1 MAAKQPLLPLKQFL
15 LPNVHVIATGK
26 VFNRGT
32 FGEII
37 EMKLYGAPVARKRMY
52 DIFSYNTAAS
62 ATNMKH
68 FEETC
73 AQLTHICH
81 PNIVQFLGLYYQ
93 LEVTIPLVVTELLP
107 FSLTQCLEKHGP
119 ILTDVTKLNIL
130 VDIAHGLLYL
140 HNFDPPIIH
149 GCLTAD
155 SVLLTQYLRAKI
167 DDVMMTSLFHPL
179 TFSNMGHKVM
189 SYISPEAQIDSFEVT
204 NKTDVFSFGNLI
216 LHIVT
221 HQWPLSSP
229 PFESDTHRTLT
240 EIERRQHYLEKAV
253 SNNSLCTLAKK
264 CLGNFPEDRPCTTE
278 LVETL
283 EYEFSQ
289 SVNQSSK
296 EHLQTGSISEIHE
309 SILDLVSC
317 YEKRIQQLRKER
329 DELLAQSLKTLTDV
343 KMKSKSYLTEQEVEV
358 VPTVMSSNKISSE
371 DSLLIL
377 NSEKDDKLIERETKV
392 LLDYEFSEPD
402 LAEPTDKNQT
412 NELHGIDV
420 DSSSHKHIGHSTSSN
435 IINQVS
441 PQESDSTNVL
451 TAEESSITLSIK
463 MLQPMDGIQLLDL
476 PDGQIENEKEF
487 PPPDYVCI
495 EPDLAEDKNKID
507 SHADI
512 SGTKAD
518 DTVDGHSSQI
528 ISNAINNNIQTLK
541 RRPTNDTKQQPNT
554 QSNDLLHF
562 DALTGDITMKVVVLG
577 EVVGKTCY
585 CIRVT
590 ENYFA
595 VTKATI
601 VADAFEYKTIRQ
613 QCTVRVIMWDIAIP
627 NYHPDEPLL
636 PFYVRGANGVIVIC
650 NITQKNTLL
659 IAKELKKGFDNHI
672 NAVPS
677 LLLVNQI
684 YLPSEQHELTYTDI
698 DEVVKECNFDAVFKI
713 SCKENINCKES
724 IESLID
730 LILQHSIKPSQSPSS
745 TIETTPVTNK
755 QSCFLM

>member
-1 MAAKQPLLPLKQFL
+1 MAAKQPLLPLEQFL
-15 LPNVHVIATGK
+15 LPNVIATGK

-37 EMKLYGAPVARKRMY
+37 EMKLYGAPVAGKRMY

-204 NKTDVFSFGNLI
+204 NKTDVFSFDNLI

-296 EHLQTGSISEIHE
+296 EHLQTGSISEMHE

-577 EVVGKTCY
+577 GIVGKTCY

-590 ENYFA
+590 ENYFFA
-595 VTKATI
+595 GMKATI
-601 VADAFEYKTIRQ
+601 GADVWIYKTIRQ
-613 QCTVRVIMWDIAIP
+613 QCTVRVIMWDIAMP
-627 NYHPDEPLL
+627 NYHPDESLL
-636 PFYVRGANGVIVIC
+636 PFYVQGTNGVIVIC
-650 NITQKNTLL
+650 NITRKNTLL
-659 IAKELKKGFDNHI
+659 KAKELKKGFDNHI
-672 NAVPS
+672 NAIPS

-684 YLPSEQHELTYTDI
+684 DLPSEHHELTYTDI

-713 SCKENINCKES
+713 SCKENINCNES

-730 LILQHSIKPSQSPSS
+730 LILQRSIKPSQSPSN
-745 TIETTPVTNK
+745 TIEPVTNK

>member
-15 LPNVHVIATGK
+15 LPNVIAIGK

-32 FGEII
+32 FGEVI
-37 EMKLYGAPVARKRMY
+37 EMKLYGAPVVGKRMC
-52 DIFSYNTAAS
+52 DIFSYNTADS
-62 ATNMKH
+62 TTNMKH
-68 FEETC
+68 FEEVC
-73 AQLTHICH
+73 AQLTHVCH
-81 PNIVQFLGLYYQ
+81 PNIVQFFGLHYQ
-93 LEVTIPLVVTELLP
+93 PEVTIPLVVTELLP

-140 HNFDPPIIH
+140 HNLDPPIIH

-240 EIERRQHYLEKAV
+240 EVERRQHYLEKIV

-264 CLGNFPEDRPCTTE
+264 CLGNFPEERPCTSE
-278 LVETL
+278 LDETL

-296 EHLQTGSISEIHE
+296 EHHQTGSISDHEMHE

-329 DELLAQSLKTLTDV
+329 DELLPQNLKTLTDV
-343 KMKSKSYLTEQEVEV
+343 KMKSKSYLIEQEVEV

-377 NSEKDDKLIERETKV
+377 NNEKDDKLIARETKV

-402 LAEPTDKNQT
+402 LAQPTDKNQT

-420 DSSSHKHIGHSTSSN
+420 DSSSHKHTRHSTTSI

-451 TAEESSITLSIK
+451 TAEDPSITLSIK

-476 PDGQIENEKEF
+476 PDGQIENEKGF
-487 PPPDYVCI
+487 PPPENVCI

-507 SHADI
+507 FQADI

-518 DTVDGHSSQI
+518 DIVDGHSSQI
-528 ISNAINNNIQTLK
+528 ISSAINNTIQTSK
-541 RRPTNDTKQQPNT
+541 RHPTNDTSKQQPNT

-562 DALTGDITMKVVVLG
+562 DALTGDITIKVVVLG

-585 CIRVT
+585 CIRIT

-595 VTKATI
+595 FPYATT
-601 VADAFEYKTIRQ
+601 VVDTCVYKTIKQ
-613 QCTVRVIMWDIAIP
+613 QRAVKVNMWDMSRCIL
-627 NYHPDEPLL
+627 NHKCLL
-636 PFYVRGANGVIVIC
+636 SFYVRGANGVIVIC
-650 NITQKNTLL
+650 NIREKDTLL
-659 IAKELKKGFDNHI
+659 KAKEWKNEFDNHI

-684 YLPSEQHELTYTDI
+684 DLPSEQHELTYTDI
-698 DEVVKECNFDAVFKI
+698 DEVVKECNFDAMFKI

-724 IESLID
+724 IESLVD
-730 LILQHSIKPSQSPSS
+730 LILQCSIKPSQSPSN